1 MLDIFIKLYF
11 FTVILGLLIL
21 VYETEKA
28 LK

>member
-1 MLDIFIKLYF
+1 MLEIFIKAYL
-11 FTVILGLLIL
+11 TVLVIGLLII

>member
-11 FTVILGLLIL
+11 FTIVLGLLII